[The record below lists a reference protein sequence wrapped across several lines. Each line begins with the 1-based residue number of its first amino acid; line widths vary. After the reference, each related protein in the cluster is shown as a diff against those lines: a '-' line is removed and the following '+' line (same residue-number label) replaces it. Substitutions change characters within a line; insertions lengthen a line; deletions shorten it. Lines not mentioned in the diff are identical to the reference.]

1 MPESPEID
9 EAISL
14 IAAGRYDDAAALCS
28 RVLTARP
35 LDVGALHAHG
45 VAELKR
51 GRYAQAVESLERA
64 LEQAPENPALLN
76 NCGEACRLNGE
87 TERAFEYFKR
97 AIQIEFAIPMAHVNI
112 GLAMRS
118 LGKAREAEHFF
129 KNAILLD
136 PEMERAHFE
145 LAELYREEG
154 HTPEAIERYRE
165 ALAISPGS
173 SRSHRQL
180 ASLLLREGRTRDAL
194 EAVSEAVRI
203 DPRDGQAHFIL
214 ARALLE
220 LCSDREAE
228 ASYLRAVEL
237 LPALSPHAE
246 RRVVTV
252 RRTEARDWAARENGQ
267 YWQLARSHSLQV
279 PRVNT
284 IPAEA
289 AASWTVGQLNEPV
302 APEMFLCRI
311 ADAEVLPGDFTVLT
325 STGDALIGGL
335 VNWAHHYD
343 HRGRFVVHAADD
355 GRLLLDLPGR
365 CETLDEPCAVMGGA
379 GDYFDWLFGG
389 VARLW
394 ALEQQPRATGLP
406 LIVAG
411 GLDPGR
417 QRLLESLGVET
428 ARLRPLPE
436 DRTFRCAEL
445 YVPSLPVA
453 GDWVSPLAVQFLRR
467 RLLAAASPAGNAG
480 RRIYLSRG
488 AMSSRRVVNEHE
500 LLPLLAR
507 HGFESVNAEALDTI
521 ELIDLF
527 RTAQALV
534 AVDDEVLANLV
545 VSPQGAKI
553 GAIVAYGI
561 HRPRAYFVSAQ
572 IGQDFTYLQAEP
584 RFESNPVHAECDV
597 ALPPD
602 SLEQWLARLQ

>member
-9 EAISL
+9 EALSL

-28 RVLTARP
+28 RVLKARP

-51 GRYAQAVESLERA
+51 GRYAQAVESLARA
-64 LEQAPENPALLN
+64 LEQAPADPALLN

-87 TERAFEYFKR
+87 TERAFECFKR
-97 AIQIEFAIPMAHVNI
+97 AIQIEFDIPMAHVNI

-118 LGKAREAEHFF
+118 LGRAREAEHFF

-136 PEMERAHFE
+136 PAMERAHFE

-154 HTPEAIERYRE
+154 HIPEAIERYRE
-165 ALAISPGS
+165 ALAVSPGS
-173 SRSHRQL
+173 SRAHRQL
-180 ASLLLREGRTRDAL
+180 ASVLLREGRTREAQD
-194 EAVSEAVRI
+194 AVSEAVRI
-203 DPRDGQAHFIL
+203 DPRDWQAHLML

-220 LCSDREAE
+220 LCSDRDAE
-228 ASYLRAVEL
+228 ASYLRAVDL
-237 LPALSPHAE
+237 HPALSPHVE
-246 RRVVTV
+246 RRVVTA
-252 RRTEARDWAARENGQ
+252 RRTEARDWAARENAK
-267 YWQLARSHSLQV
+267 YWRLARSHWLQV

-289 AASWTVGQLNEPV
+289 AAGWSAGQLNDPV

-311 ADAEVLPGDFTVLT
+311 AGAQVLPGDFMVLT
-325 STGDALIGGL
+325 GEGDALIGGL

-343 HRGRFVVHAADD
+343 QRGRFVVHAADD
-355 GRLLLDLPGR
+355 GRLLLDLPAR
-365 CETLDEPCAVMGGA
+365 CETLEEPCAVMGGA
-379 GDYFDWLFGG
+379 GDHFDWLFGG

-394 ALEQQPRATGLP
+394 ALEQQPRASGLP
-406 LIVAG
+406 LIVPE

-417 QRLLESLGVET
+417 RRLLESLGVEE

-445 YVPSLPVA
+445 YVPSLPLT

-467 RLLAAASPAGNAG
+467 RLLAVASPDRGAG

-488 AMSSRRVVNEHE
+488 RMSTRRVVNEPE
-500 LLPLLAR
+500 LLPLLSR
-507 HGFESVNAEALDTI
+507 HGFEVVNQEGLDTI
-521 ELIDLF
+521 EQLDLF
-527 RTAQALV
+527 RGVQAVV

-553 GAIVAYGI
+553 GAIVAYGV

-597 ALPPD
+597 VLPLA